1 MPENSP
7 QISLGFPPGPLALE
21 AADLAEELGYHRFW
35 LYDSAAIWEDVWI
48 HMGLVAA
55 RTERM
60 KLGTAVLVPNL
71 RHVMT
76 TASAIAT
83 IERLSPG
90 RLTCGFGTG
99 FTARRVLGQGAV
111 PWKAMERYVRQLQAL
126 LAGELVEIDG
136 KPCQMIHHPDMAL
149 PRPIRVEMIM
159 SALGPKGQAITRD
172 LADGLMMLGPSDG
185 SWNRF
190 VQMMHGTV
198 LDPGESPRSER
209 AIEAAGPW
217 WVMFHHSSWE
227 ASPERLRA
235 VPGGDDYLERIAIER
250 DPDQLH
256 LAVHEGHA
264 THVTERDRILID
276 AAGDDLDWGRSWVGV
291 AEDIRSRVAAAGA
304 SGTTEIIYNP
314 AGPDPLR
321 EIRAF
326 AEATLSAAG

>member
-1 MPENSP
+1 MSQNSP

-21 AADLAEELGYHRFW
+21 AAELAEELGYHRFW
-35 LYDSAAIWEDVWI
+35 LYDSAAIWEDVWV
-48 HMGLVAA
+48 HLGLVAT

-60 KLGTAVLVPNL
+60 KLGTAVLIPNL

-111 PWKAMERYVRQLQAL
+111 TWKVMELYVRQLQKL
-126 LAGELVEIDG
+126 LAGEVVEIDG

-149 PRPIRVEMIM
+149 ARPIEVEMIM
-159 SALGPKGQAITRD
+159 SALGPKGQGITRD
-172 LADGLMMLGPSDG
+172 LADGLMMLGESDG
-185 SWNRF
+185 SWKRF
-190 VQMMHGTV
+190 VQMVHGTV
-198 LDPGESPRSER
+198 LEPGEPAHSDR
-209 AIEAAGPW
+209 AVDAAGPW
-217 WVMFHHSSWE
+217 WVMSHHSSWE
-227 ASPERLRA
+227 ASPERLRS
-235 VPGGDDYLERIAIER
+235 VPGGEEYLDQIAVDR

-264 THVTERDRILID
+264 THLTDRDRILID
-276 AAGDDLDWGRSWVGV
+276 GAGSDFDWARGWVGD
-291 AEDIRSRVAAAGA
+291 ADDIRGRVAKVGA

-314 AGPDPLR
+314 AGADPLR

-326 AEATLSAAG
+326 AEATIA